1 MNLAAYIN
9 NFYRKYK
16 KLLAILVLVFFVYK
30 VFDYYTTVYEGFG
43 GIGGIVS
50 GRISQPAPE
59 PLPQVDKFR
68 RKAEY
73 TQKQAEQIRRDAE
86 TMRNKLENN
95 PGGLPLEE
103 YKKLESE
110 VYTRFQEARDK
121 ALLARTLGQ
130 QADDAESIIAGKRLL
145 M

>member
-30 VFDYYTTVYEGFG
+30 VFDYYTTVYEGFVG
-43 GIGGIVS
+43 GIGG
-50 GRISQPAPE
+50 RISPSPSQPE

-95 PGGLPLEE
+95 SGGLPLEE
-103 YKKLESE
+103 YRKLESE

-130 QADDAESIIAGKRLL
+130 QADDAEKIIAGKGLL